1 MDKKSIKLINSID
14 FWESEIK
21 ISPIG
26 GGITNKNFLVE
37 DNLEKYFVRIGDDI
51 PEHLV
56 FRSNEI
62 QASNAASKIGV
73 CPKLLFHDQ
82 SIQVFNFINGKTF
95 DSNDIKNNLEEIT
108 KLIKKVHKKIPDQ
121 LVGQSVIFWVF
132 YVIKNYK
139 NFLES
144 NQSTYIK
151 ILPELLEKS
160 IKLENTASPFDIV
173 FSHNDLLPANFIQ
186 NKDQIWLID
195 WEYAGFNT
203 PLFDLGGL
211 ASNNEFTEKEEISLL
226 ENYFEKKLSSELF
239 LKYTAIKCASLLR
252 ETMWSMV
259 SEITSN
265 IDFDYSSYTA
275 ENLSKFNKAFNEEFK
290 IN

>member
-1 MDKKSIKLINSID
+1 MDKNSLELINSIK
-14 FWESEIK
+14 FWKNEIK
-21 ISPIG
+21 VSPVE
-26 GGITNKNFLVE
+26 GGITNKNFLV
-37 DNLEKYFVRIGDDI
+37 DDGSEKYFVRIGDDI

-62 QASNAASKIGV
+62 QASNAASKIGI
-73 CPKLLFHDQ
+73 CPKLLFHDK
-82 SIQVFNFINGKTF
+82 SIQVFNFINGKTL
-95 DSNDIKNNLEEIT
+95 DSADIKNNLEEIT
-108 KLIKKVHKKIPDQ
+108 KLIKKVHTMIPEQ

-139 NFLES
+139 NFLEK
-144 NQSTYIK
+144 NNSTYIK
-151 ILPELLEKS
+151 ILPDLLEKS
-160 IKLENTASPFDIV
+160 IKLESVSAPFDIV

-186 NKDQIWLID
+186 NKNQIWLID

-211 ASNNEFTEKEEISLL
+211 ASNNEFTEKEEKNLL

-239 LKYTAIKCASLLR
+239 IKYKAIKCASLLR

-259 SEITSN
+259 SEITSS
-265 IDFDYSSYTA
+265 IDFDYGSYTSD
-275 ENLSKFNKAFNEEFK
+275 NLSKFNNAFSEDF
-290 IN
+290 

>member
-1 MDKKSIKLINSID
+1 MDKNSIALINNIS
-14 FWESEIK
+14 FWKSDIT
-21 ISPIG
+21 ISPVG
-26 GGITNKNFLVE
+26 GGITNQNFLVN
-37 DNLEKYFVRIGDDI
+37 DGSKKYFVRIGDDI

-62 QASNAASKIGV
+62 QASNAASKIEV
-73 CPKLLFHDQ
+73 CPTLLFHDK
-82 SIQVFNFINGKTF
+82 SIQVFNFIDGKTLE
-95 DSNDIKNNLEEIT
+95 SKDIKNNMEYIT
-108 KLIKKVHKKIPDQ
+108 KLIKKVHSKMPDN

-139 NFLES
+139 NFLEKNNS
-144 NQSTYIK
+144 AYIK
-151 ILPELLEKS
+151 VLPELFEKS
-160 IKLENTASPFDIV
+160 IKLERISAPFDIV

-186 NKDQIWLID
+186 NNNQIWLID

>member
-1 MDKKSIKLINSID
+1 MDKNSLELINSIK
-14 FWESEIK
+14 FWKNEIK
-21 ISPIG
+21 VSPIE
-26 GGITNKNFLVE
+26 GGITNKNFLV
-37 DNLEKYFVRIGDDI
+37 DDGSEKYFVRIGDDI

-62 QASNAASKIGV
+62 QASHAASKIGV
-73 CPKLLFHDQ
+73 CPKLLFHDK
-82 SIQVFNFINGKTF
+82 SIQVFNFINGKTL
-95 DSNDIKNNLEEIT
+95 DSADIKNNLEEIT
-108 KLIKKVHKKIPDQ
+108 KLIKKVHIMIPEQ

-139 NFLES
+139 NFLEK
-144 NQSTYIK
+144 NNSTYIK

-160 IKLENTASPFDIV
+160 IKLESVSAPFDIV

-186 NKDQIWLID
+186 NKNQIWLID

-211 ASNNEFTEKEEISLL
+211 ASNNEFTEKEEKNLL
-226 ENYFEKKLSSELF
+226 ENYFEKKISSELF
-239 LKYTAIKCASLLR
+239 IKYKAIKCASLLR

-265 IDFDYSSYTA
+265 INFDYRSYTSD
-275 ENLSKFNKAFNEEFK
+275 NLSKFNKAFNEDF
-290 IN
+290 

>member
-1 MDKKSIKLINSID
+1 MDKNSIELINNID
-14 FWESEIK
+14 FWKSK
-21 ISPIG
+21 ITIFPVD
-26 GGITNKNFLVE
+26 GGITNQNFLVN
-37 DNLEKYFVRIGDDI
+37 DGSKKYFVRIGDDI
-51 PEHLV
+51 REHLV

-73 CPKLLFHDQ
+73 SPKLLFHDK
-82 SIQVFNFINGKTF
+82 SIQIFNFIDGKTL
-95 DSNDIKNNLEEIT
+95 DSIDIKSNLEQIT
-108 KLIKKVHKKIPDQ
+108 NLIKKVHTKMPDH

-139 NFLES
+139 NYLEKNNS
-144 NQSTYIK
+144 AYIK
-151 ILPELLEKS
+151 LLPELLEKS
-160 IKLENTASPFDIV
+160 TKLEIVSAPFDIV

-186 NKDQIWLID
+186 NNDQIWLID

-211 ASNNEFTEKEEISLL
+211 ASNNDFSEKEEKNLL

-239 LKYTAIKCASLLR
+239 IKYKAIKCASLLR

-259 SEITSN
+259 SEITSS
-265 IDFDYSSYTA
+265 IDFDYGSYTSD
-275 ENLSKFNKAFNEEFK
+275 NLSKFNNAFSEDF
-290 IN
+290 

>member
-1 MDKKSIKLINSID
+1 MDKNSIALINNIS
-14 FWESEIK
+14 FWKSDIT
-21 ISPIG
+21 ISPVG
-26 GGITNKNFLVE
+26 GGITNQNFLVN
-37 DNLEKYFVRIGDDI
+37 DGSKKYFVRIGDDI

-62 QASNAASKIGV
+62 QASNAASKIEV
-73 CPKLLFHDQ
+73 CPELLFYDK
-82 SIQVFNFINGKTF
+82 SIQVFNFIDGKTLE
-95 DSNDIKNNLEEIT
+95 SKDIKNNMDYIT
-108 KLIKKVHKKIPDQ
+108 KLIKKVHSKMPDN

-139 NFLES
+139 NFLEKNNS
-144 NQSTYIK
+144 AYIK
-151 ILPELLEKS
+151 ALPELFEKS
-160 IKLENTASPFDIV
+160 IKLESISAPFDIV

-186 NKDQIWLID
+186 DNDKIWLID

-211 ASNNEFTEKEEISLL
+211 ASNNEFTEKEEKNLL

-239 LKYTAIKCASLLR
+239 IKYKAIKCASLLR

-259 SEITSN
+259 SEITSS
-265 IDFDYSSYTA
+265 IDFDYRSYTSD
-275 ENLSKFNKAFNEEFK
+275 NLSKFNRAFNEDFK

>member
-1 MDKKSIKLINSID
+1 MDKNNIELINNIG
-14 FWESEIK
+14 FWKSKIT
-21 ISPIG
+21 ISPVE
-26 GGITNKNFLVE
+26 GGITNQNFLVN
-37 DNLEKYFVRIGDDI
+37 DGSIKYFVRIGDDI

-73 CPKLLFHDQ
+73 SPKLLFHDK
-82 SIQVFNFINGKTF
+82 SIQVFNFIDGKTLE
-95 DSNDIKNNLEEIT
+95 SKDIKNNLEYIT
-108 KLIKKVHKKIPDQ
+108 KLIKKVHSKMPDN

-139 NFLES
+139 NFLEKNNS
-144 NQSTYIK
+144 AYIK
-151 ILPELLEKS
+151 MLPELLEKS
-160 IKLENTASPFDIV
+160 TKLEIVSAPFDIV

-186 NKDQIWLID
+186 NNDQIWLID

-211 ASNNEFTEKEEISLL
+211 ASNNEFTEKEEKNLL

-239 LKYTAIKCASLLR
+239 IKYKAIKCASLLR

-265 IDFDYSSYTA
+265 IDFDYRSYTSD
-275 ENLSKFNKAFNEEFK
+275 NLSKFNKAFNEDF
-290 IN
+290 

>member
-1 MDKKSIKLINSID
+1 MDKNNIELINNID
-14 FWESEIK
+14 FWKSKIT
-21 ISPIG
+21 ISPVE
-26 GGITNKNFLVE
+26 GGITNQNFLVN
-37 DNLEKYFVRIGDDI
+37 DGFRKYFVRIGDDI

-73 CPKLLFHDQ
+73 SPELLFHDK
-82 SIQVFNFINGKTF
+82 SIQVFNFIDGKTL
-95 DSNDIKNNLEEIT
+95 DSTGIKNNLEQIT
-108 KLIKKVHKKIPDQ
+108 KLIKKVHSKMPDQ

-139 NFLES
+139 NFLEKNNS
-144 NQSTYIK
+144 AYIK
-151 ILPELLEKS
+151 MLPELLEKS
-160 IKLENTASPFDIV
+160 TKLEVASAPFDIV

-186 NKDQIWLID
+186 NNDQIWLID

-211 ASNNEFTEKEEISLL
+211 ASNNEFTEKEEKNLL
-226 ENYFEKKLSSELF
+226 ENYFDKKLSSELF
-239 LKYTAIKCASLLR
+239 IKYKAVKCASLLR

-265 IDFDYSSYTA
+265 IDFDYRSYTSD
-275 ENLSKFNKAFNEEFK
+275 NLSKFNEVFNEDF
-290 IN
+290 